1 MAFMTVFRA
10 NAMTLRLLPMNF
22 WKKKTTVHFKKVRHN
37 IIQRTN

>member
-22 WKKKTTVHFKKVRHN
+22 WKKKNNSPFQKGET
-37 IIQRTN
+37 